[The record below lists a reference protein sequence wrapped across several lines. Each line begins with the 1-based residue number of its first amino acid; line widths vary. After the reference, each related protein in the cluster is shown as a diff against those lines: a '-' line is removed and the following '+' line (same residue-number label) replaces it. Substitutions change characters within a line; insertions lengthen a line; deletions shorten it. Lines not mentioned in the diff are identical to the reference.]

1 MTPEYVG
8 FRMPPVRDLTPKF
21 RVASTQ
27 LKVRKKEVDTLFR
40 YIEASFIVLFI
51 NNEYFCC
58 FQGTS
63 VMLLLDTGVR

>member
-27 LKVRKKEVDTLFR
+27 LKVRKKEVDTLF
-40 YIEASFIVLFI
+40 
-51 NNEYFCC
+51 
-58 FQGTS
+58 
-63 VMLLLDTGVR
+63 